1 MQKEHMKIFCIGIGG
16 IGLSALARYYV
27 HHGHTVLGS
36 DTSESELIATLRG
49 EGVTVSFGHE
59 ASHITDDIDM
69 VVHTIAISDKNPEY
83 RRAQAL
89 GIICKTYPE
98 ALGEITKE
106 KKTIAVCGTHGKTT
120 TTAMLYYALVSC
132 GVRPTV
138 IIGSLIGGVGLFA
151 PQQSG
156 TTPDHLKD
164 GVRTNFIHGDSEW
177 MIVEACE
184 YNRSFLQLH
193 PTHVIVTN
201 IDNDHLDY
209 YKDLDDIYSAFQSFV
224 DKVPSNGYLVTH
236 SNVVLTT
243 IGKSI
248 AADTINKEKIEL
260 IVPGNHNRENAQ
272 LVLALTLSLGLDI
285 KKARLGLK
293 EFPGTWRRLEYKGTY
308 TGAILYDDYGHHPTE
323 IRATLQALREKYKDG
338 KYKLVVIFQPHL
350 YSRTKLLRHEF
361 TQAFSLADKILVLP
375 IYAAREQ
382 LDESISSVDLVED
395 MYNGMYVETLEE
407 VKKYIDKNYHSGSII
422 VTMGAGDVYHLHD
435 ILKK

>member
-1 MQKEHMKIFCIGIGG
+1 MKIFCVGVGG

-27 HHGHTVLGS
+27 HHGHTVSGS
-36 DTSESELIATLRG
+36 DTSQSELIETLRS
-49 EGVTVSFGHE
+49 EGVTVFFGHE

-69 VVHTIAISDKNPEY
+69 IVHTIAISEKNPEY
-83 RRAQAL
+83 MRAQAL

-120 TTAMLYYALVSC
+120 TTAMLYYALTSC
-132 GVRPTV
+132 GVHPTV
-138 IIGSLIGGVGLFA
+138 IIGSLIGAVG
-151 PQQSG
+151 
-156 TTPDHLKD
+156 
-164 GVRTNFIHGDSEW
+164 TNFIHGDSEW

-184 YNRSFLQLH
+184 YRRSFLQLH

-209 YKDLDDIYSAFQSFV
+209 YKDLNEIHSAFQSFA

-236 SNVVLTT
+236 ANVTLTT
-243 IGKSI
+243 AGKSI
-248 AADTINKEKIEL
+248 NADHVDKEKVEL
-260 IVPGNHNRENAQ
+260 TVPGNHNRENAQ
-272 LVLALTLSLGLDI
+272 LILALVESLELDA

-350 YSRTKLLRHEF
+350 YSRTKLLRYDF
-361 TQAFSLADKILVLP
+361 SQAFTLADKILVLP
-375 IYAAREQ
+375 IYAAREPF
-382 LDESISSVDLVED
+382 DDSISSVDLVED

-407 VKKYIDKNYHSGSII
+407 AKKYIDKNYHSGSVI